1 LFNWLSPWKNRSYQ
15 TPSYTPNT
23 TCNRYVYGG
32 AINFIQDFQFDS
44 RDWLGEKTP
53 FSTPP
58 RPTADIQNF
67 QPFTPGSWNAL
78 QAVVAQIQSV
88 PILQSLDPL
97 LLNPI
102 FPLEA
107 NIIDQF
113 KGIDSCPVDGCNYV
127 FLPCNVTTTG
137 GDIPV
142 VKISCQSRFVR
153 FVKRTTFVELGIETI
168 IFCLYITTISSIFTI
183 LNAEKLSLLR
193 RTSMPI
199 NVENKSRIKSGAH
212 VPTIFFD

>member
-1 LFNWLSPWKNRSYQ
+1 MSPWKNRSYQ

-142 VKISCQSRFVR
+142 VKISCEILKHF
-153 FVKRTTFVELGIETI
+153 KTHILPITFCP
-168 IFCLYITTISSIFTI
+168 FCKKNNFRGAWYRDNHI
-183 LNAEKLSLLR
+183 LSVHHHDFKHIHDTECGKTFSTKKNFD
-193 RTSMPI
+193 
-199 NVENKSRIKSGAH
+199 AH
-212 VPTIFFD
+212 KCRK